1 MLSRLL
7 LLLLLPLTVLT
18 VGAVPQATS
27 PAELGKLW
35 LASVQAEKAL
45 DYPGALKQVSGF
57 VQNGGDP
64 FMAALRTGWLFYLS
78 ADYRKAEASYA
89 KALQLQ
95 PTSVNAL
102 LGALNAVRAQ
112 LDPAKTERAAQALLQ
127 VECSHYTAL
136 MTVAGIHYAAAD
148 YRKAASAY
156 RRALVYYPDDF
167 DALSGSAWSSLNAG
181 DKAAAVPQFTRLLS
195 SSPEYPQAQ
204 SGFQKAG
211 GR

>member
-1 MLSRLL
+1 MRSRLL
-7 LLLLLPLTVLT
+7 FLFLSLTALSAGAAPL
-18 VGAVPQATS
+18 APS

-45 DYPGALKQVSGF
+45 DYPGALKQVNGF

-64 FMAALRTGWLFYLS
+64 FMAALRTGWLLYIS
-78 ADYRKAEASYA
+78 ADYHKAEASYA

-95 PTSVNAL
+95 PGSVNAL

-112 LDPAKTERAAQALLQ
+112 LDPAKTERAAKALLQ
-127 VECSHYTAL
+127 VEASNYNAL

-156 RRALVYYPDDF
+156 RRALVHYPDDF
-167 DALSGSAWSSLNAG
+167 DALSGSGWSSLNAG
-181 DKAAAVPQFTRLLS
+181 DKAAAVLDFTRLLS
-195 SSPEYPQAQ
+195 ISPEYPQAQ
-204 SGFQKAG
+204 NGFQKAG